1 MNDSQRLHEEGIVKG
16 FIIRERQSRYLEFL
30 NRPKCRGSFTGELAH
45 FKHLDPAFVQLI
57 PPAKQNV
64 AGISQL
70 LREKGAPENCWA
82 ISESSELDSQP
93 LPLVAALKKILGME
107 IGTFLSCIP
116 SVLGYFEDED
126 GCFILYRPP
135 KSP

>member
-64 AGISQL
+64 AGISEL
-70 LREKGAPENCWA
+70 LREKGDPRIAGLSPNHQSLIA
-82 ISESSELDSQP
+82 SYSLLSQ
-93 LPLVAALKKILGME
+93 L
-107 IGTFLSCIP
+107 
-116 SVLGYFEDED
+116 
-126 GCFILYRPP
+126 
-135 KSP
+135 